1 MIQWLDGFILST
13 SRKNASYHTLRNYGE
28 DLVQFTAFLEKET
41 INLTAID
48 YLTLR
53 HYLALLQEKGYD
65 RRSSPANY
73 PYLFFSTI
81 FE

>member
-1 MIQWLDGFILST
+1 MIQWLDGFLSYLQVE
-13 SRKNASYHTLRNYGE
+13 KNASYHTLRNYGE

-53 HYLALLQEKGYD
+53 HYLALLQE
-65 RRSSPANY
+65 
-73 PYLFFSTI
+73 
-81 FE
+81 